1 MGVGLGG
8 EHASTPAVTGAVA
21 RYYLAVCCV
30 AALPFVELVAA
41 NPGEP
46 IDGTRLALLAVAAVA
61 VSAVLLFVAARA
73 GANVGRAAVLL
84 IVGLWL
90 FTHTPLVASWTRF
103 VGFRTWDPIAWGVV
117 APTVMV
123 PFVPLSRRRWLQ
135 RWVVV
140 VAPLVFLVP
149 AAVAVGQLVQSEDP
163 VPLEV
168 EPIRAELDQRPNV
181 YFFVADAYARPDVV
195 KAKTGLGIDGF
206 LDDLGTRRFVVSERA
221 TASYP
226 FTSHSVASTLSMQYV
241 GRTTTDALYHAL
253 RGNHLV
259 RDVFEEA
266 GYSYAHAQSGV
277 WDGALCPEDA
287 DVCIGGASYKT
298 GTDWA
303 LLRKTP
309 LGDLMARATAIPTLA
324 TNTDPSHIVGEL
336 QAVRQ
341 PPEPM
346 FTFVHLFSPHP
357 PFTRRADCT
366 VRDRLGWD
374 ITSWPRPEA
383 YAEAITCLNH
393 QLLAAFDAILD
404 VDPDAVIIL
413 QGDHGSSFGWSP
425 EERLPI
431 MSAIRLPDECG
442 SLVPDDLLAVNT
454 FRIVLNC
461 LGSPELPMLPARYF
475 WAHYGGPGMAE
486 ITDEVSGLAEPFDE

>member
-1 MGVGLGG
+1 ML
-8 EHASTPAVTGAVA
+8 P
-21 RYYLAVCCV
+21 YYLAVCCV

-46 IDGTRLALLAVAAVA
+46 IDGTRLALLAVAAVG
-61 VSAVLLFVAARA
+61 VSAGLLLVAARA
-73 GANVGRAAVLL
+73 GANAGRAAVLL

-90 FTHTPLVASWTRF
+90 FTHTPTVASWMRF

-117 APTVMV
+117 APIVMV

-140 VAPLVFLVP
+140 VAPLALLVP
-149 AAVAVGQLVQSEDP
+149 AAVAVGQLVKSGDP
-163 VPLEV
+163 AALEV
-168 EPIRAELDQRPNV
+168 EPIRTELDQRPDV
-181 YFFVADAYARPDVV
+181 YFFVADAYARADVV
-195 KAKTGLGIDGF
+195 EAKTGLAIDGF
-206 LDDLGTRRFVVSERA
+206 LDDLRGRGFVVSERA

-241 GRTTTDALYHAL
+241 GGHAGGARAPSTDALYHAI

-259 RDVFEEA
+259 REVFEDA
-266 GYSYAHAQSGV
+266 GYAYAHAQSGV
-277 WDGALCPEDA
+277 WDGALCPKDA
-287 DVCIGGASYKT
+287 DICVGGANYKT
-298 GTDWA
+298 GTDWG

-309 LGDLMARATAIPTLA
+309 LGDLVARATTIPTLA
-324 TNTDPSHIVGEL
+324 ANTDPSHIVGEL
-336 QAVRQ
+336 QAARQ
-341 PPEPM
+341 VPTPT

-357 PFTRRADCT
+357 PFVRRADCT

-374 ITSWPRPEA
+374 ISSWPRPEA

-404 VDPDAVIIL
+404 ADPDAVIVL
-413 QGDHGSSFGWSP
+413 QGDHGSSFGWAP

-431 MSAIRLPDECG
+431 LSAIRLPDECR

-454 FRIVLNC
+454 FRIVMNC
-461 LGSPELPMLPARYF
+461 LGSPQLPMLPARYF
-475 WAHYGGPGMAE
+475 WAQYGDPGMAE
-486 ITDEVSGLAEPFDE
+486 ITDEVSGLADPLVE